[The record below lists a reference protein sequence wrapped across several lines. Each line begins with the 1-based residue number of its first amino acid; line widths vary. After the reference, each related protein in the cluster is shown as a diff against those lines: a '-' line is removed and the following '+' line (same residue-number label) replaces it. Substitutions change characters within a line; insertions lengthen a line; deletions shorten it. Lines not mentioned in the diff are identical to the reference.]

1 VAGQNS
7 TECAATGFELTCLRA
22 FAGIIGDL
30 AGETR
35 ILKALRA
42 QMFMQFSSID
52 DAISE
57 IHDGRMVII
66 VDDEDRENEG
76 DLVCA
81 AEKATPEIVNFMA
94 RHARGL
100 ICLPLTEERCDEL
113 HLTTQVAD
121 NTSYLGTAFTV
132 SIDARKGVTT
142 GISAADRAT
151 TIQAAVDPQTRPQD
165 LARPGHVFPLRA
177 KKGGV
182 LVRPGQTE
190 ASVDIARMAGLY
202 PAGVICEIMNEDG
215 TMARLPELTEFAAL
229 HNLKMITVADL
240 VRYRISK
247 ETLVKRAV
255 ETDLPTVYGRFRAVA
270 FENVI
275 NGDVHL
281 AMVMGN
287 VRTEEPVLVR
297 VHTENVTCDMFG
309 SLIDDTGFQL
319 HAALEKI
326 AAAGRGVVLYLR
338 QREHSLD
345 LVNQLRTYAVMQE
358 RNVGKREAS
367 LETGYGSDRDYG
379 VGAQILHDL
388 GLRRIQLLTN
398 HPPKV
403 AALEGF
409 ELEVVGN
416 IPLGQPAH
424 LKDSSGEQKPENK
437 EQRI

>member
-1 VAGQNS
+1 MTFAS
-7 TECAATGFELTCLRA
+7 IEDAAADIR
-22 FAGIIGDL
+22 
-30 AGETR
+30 
-35 ILKALRA
+35 
-42 QMFMQFSSID
+42 
-52 DAISE
+52 
-57 IHDGRMVII
+57 DGRMIII

-81 AEKATPEIVNFMA
+81 AEKVTPEIINFMA

-121 NTSYLGTAFTV
+121 NTSFLGTAFTV

-142 GISAADRAT
+142 GISASDRAT
-151 TIQAAVDPQTRPQD
+151 TVLTAVDPKTRPQD
-165 LARPGHVFPLRA
+165 LARPGHIFPLRA
-177 KKGGV
+177 KAGGV

-190 ASVDIARMAGLY
+190 ASIDIARIAGLS

-215 TMARLPELTEFAAL
+215 TMSRLPELREFAKI

-240 VRYRISK
+240 VRHRMSR
-247 ETLVKRAV
+247 EMLVRRVA
-255 ETDLPTVYGRFRAVA
+255 ETDLPTVYGTFRAFA
-270 FENVI
+270 YENI
-275 NGDVHL
+275 MNGDVHL
-281 AMVMGN
+281 VMVMGD
-287 VRTEEPVLVR
+287 VRTSDPVLVR

-309 SLIDDTGFQL
+309 SLMDDTGFQL
-319 HAALEKI
+319 HSALEKI
-326 AAAGRGVVLYLR
+326 AAARQGVVLYLR

-345 LVNQLRTYAVMQE
+345 LVNQLRTYALMQE
-358 RNVGKREAS
+358 KNIGKKEAS
-367 LETGYGSDRDYG
+367 LETGYGIGRDYG

-388 GLRRIQLLTN
+388 GLRRILLLTN

-416 IPLGQPAH
+416 VSLGEPAQSGGRVSVD
-424 LKDSSGEQKPENK
+424 KSSGP
-437 EQRI
+437 

>member
-1 VAGQNS
+1 MPF
-7 TECAATGFELTCLRA
+7 T
-22 FAGIIGDL
+22 
-30 AGETR
+30 
-35 ILKALRA
+35 
-42 QMFMQFSSID
+42 SID
-52 DAISE
+52 DAVAEISE
-57 IHDGRMVII
+57 GRMIII

-81 AEKATPEIVNFMA
+81 AEKVTPEAINFMA

-121 NTSYLGTAFTV
+121 NTSFLGTAFTV

-151 TIQAAVDPQTRPQD
+151 TVLAAVDPHTKPTD

-182 LVRPGQTE
+182 LVRTGQTE
-190 ASVDIARMAGLY
+190 ASVDIARIAGLY

-215 TMARLPELTEFAAL
+215 TMARLPELQEFAAV
-229 HNLKMITVADL
+229 HRLKMITVADL

-247 ETLVKRAV
+247 EMLVRRAA

-270 FENVI
+270 YENVI

-281 AMVMGN
+281 AMVMGVTDK
-287 VRTEEPVLVR
+287 VRTNEPVLVR

-326 AAAGRGVVLYLR
+326 AAAGQGVVLYLR

-345 LVNQLRTYAVMQE
+345 LVNQLRTYALMQQ
-358 RNVGKREAS
+358 RGLSKQEAS
-367 LETGYGSDRDYG
+367 LETRYGIYRDYG

-388 GLRRIQLLTN
+388 GLRRILLLTN

-403 AALEGF
+403 AALEGL

-416 IPLGQPAH
+416 VPLGEPAH
-424 LKDSSGEQKPENK
+424 LKEQPPAEARK
-437 EQRI
+437 

>member
-1 VAGQNS
+1 MSFASIEEAVA
-7 TECAATGFELTCLRA
+7 
-22 FAGIIGDL
+22 
-30 AGETR
+30 
-35 ILKALRA
+35 
-42 QMFMQFSSID
+42 
-52 DAISE
+52 E
-57 IHDGRMVII
+57 IRDGRMVII
-66 VDDEDRENEG
+66 IDDEDRENEG

-81 AEKATPEIVNFMA
+81 AEKVTPEIINFMA

-121 NTSYLGTAFTV
+121 NTSNHGTAFTV
-132 SIDARKGVTT
+132 SIDARKGVST

-151 TIQAAVDPQTRPQD
+151 TVLAAVDSQTRPQD
-165 LARPGHVFPLRA
+165 LARPGHIFPLRA

-190 ASVDIARMAGLY
+190 ASVDLSRIAGLY

-215 TMARLPELTEFAAL
+215 TMARLRELKEFAAV
-229 HNLKMITVADL
+229 HALKMVRVADL

-247 ETLVKRAV
+247 EMLVRRVV
-255 ETDLPTVYGRFRAVA
+255 ETELPTIYGRFRAVA
-270 FENVI
+270 YENVI

-287 VRTEEPVLVR
+287 VETTEPVLVR

-319 HAALEKI
+319 HTALEKI
-326 AAAGRGVVLYLR
+326 AAAGQGVVLYLR

-345 LVNQLRTYAVMQE
+345 LVHQLRTYALMQE
-358 RNVGKREAS
+358 RGLRKRDAS
-367 LETGYGSDRDYG
+367 AETGYGLNRDYG
-379 VGAQILHDL
+379 IGAQILHDL
-388 GLRRIQLLTN
+388 GLRRIVLLTN

-416 IPLGQPAH
+416 VYLGQPAH
-424 LKDSSGEQKPENK
+424 LI
-437 EQRI
+437 EQRMDEEGVKG

>member
-1 VAGQNS
+1 VPIATIDEAVA
-7 TECAATGFELTCLRA
+7 
-22 FAGIIGDL
+22 
-30 AGETR
+30 
-35 ILKALRA
+35 
-42 QMFMQFSSID
+42 
-52 DAISE
+52 E
-57 IHDGRMVII
+57 IRDGRMIII

-81 AEKATPEIVNFMA
+81 AEKITPEIINFMA

-100 ICLPLTEERCDEL
+100 ICLPLTEDRCDEL

-132 SIDARKGVTT
+132 SIDARRGIST

-151 TIQAAVDPQTRPQD
+151 TILVAVDQNSRPQD
-165 LARPGHVFPLRA
+165 LARPGHIFPLRA
-177 KKGGV
+177 RNGGV

-190 ASVDIARMAGLY
+190 ASVDMARIAGLY

-215 TMARLPELTEFAAL
+215 TMSRMPELEAFAAQ
-229 HNLKMITVADL
+229 HNLKMISVADL

-247 ETLVKRAV
+247 ETLVRRV
-255 ETDLPTVYGRFRAVA
+255 VDTELPTVYGQFRAIA
-270 FENVI
+270 YENVI

-281 AMVMGN
+281 AMVMGE
-287 VRTEEPVLVR
+287 VRTDEPVLVR

-319 HAALEKI
+319 HTALEKI
-326 AAAGRGVVLYLR
+326 AASARGVVLYLR

-345 LVNQLRTYAVMQE
+345 LVTQLRTYNLMKQ
-358 RNVGKREAS
+358 KRISKRDAS
-367 LETGYGSDRDYG
+367 LETGYGIDRDYG

-388 GLRRIQLLTN
+388 GLRRILLLSN

-409 ELEVVGN
+409 ELSVVGN
-416 IPLGQPAH
+416 VPLGEPAS
-424 LKDSSGEQKPENK
+424 LKDQEGAAAET
-437 EQRI
+437 

>member
-1 VAGQNS
+1 VPIATIDEAVA
-7 TECAATGFELTCLRA
+7 
-22 FAGIIGDL
+22 
-30 AGETR
+30 
-35 ILKALRA
+35 
-42 QMFMQFSSID
+42 
-52 DAISE
+52 E
-57 IHDGRMVII
+57 IRDGRMIII

-81 AEKATPEIVNFMA
+81 AEKITPEIINFMA

-100 ICLPLTEERCDEL
+100 ICLPLTEDRCDEL

-132 SIDARKGVTT
+132 SIDARRGIST

-151 TIQAAVDPQTRPQD
+151 TILVAVDPKSRPQD
-165 LARPGHVFPLRA
+165 LARPGHIFPLRA
-177 KKGGV
+177 KNGGV

-190 ASVDIARMAGLY
+190 ASVDMARIAGLY

-215 TMARLPELTEFAAL
+215 TMSRMPQLEAFAAQ
-229 HNLKMITVADL
+229 HNLKMISVADL

-247 ETLVKRAV
+247 ETLVRRVV
-255 ETDLPTVYGRFRAVA
+255 ESDLPTVYGKFRAIA
-270 FENVI
+270 YENVI

-281 AMVMGN
+281 AMVMGE
-287 VRTEEPVLVR
+287 VKTDDPVLVR

-319 HAALEKI
+319 HTALEKI
-326 AAAGRGVVLYLR
+326 ASEARGVVLYLR

-345 LVNQLRTYAVMQE
+345 LVTQLRTYNLMQQK
-358 RNVGKREAS
+358 GISKRDAS
-367 LETGYGSDRDYG
+367 LETGYGIDRDYG

-388 GLRRIQLLTN
+388 GLRRILLLSN

-409 ELEVVGN
+409 ELSVAGN
-416 IPLGQPAH
+416 VPLGEPAS
-424 LKDSSGEQKPENK
+424 LKDQEDAATEPK
-437 EQRI
+437 

>member
-1 VAGQNS
+1 MSPVTLATIEAAVADI
-7 TECAATGFELTCLRA
+7 R
-22 FAGIIGDL
+22 
-30 AGETR
+30 
-35 ILKALRA
+35 
-42 QMFMQFSSID
+42 
-52 DAISE
+52 
-57 IHDGRMVII
+57 DGRMIII

-81 AEKATPEIVNFMA
+81 AEKVTPEIINFMA

-100 ICLPLTEERCDEL
+100 ICLPLTEERCDDL

-132 SIDARKGVTT
+132 SIDARRGITT

-151 TIQAAVDPQTRPQD
+151 TILVAVDPQSRPQD
-165 LARPGHVFPLRA
+165 LCRPGHIFPLRA
-177 KKGGV
+177 KNGGV
-182 LVRPGQTE
+182 LVRAGQTE
-190 ASVDIARMAGLY
+190 ASVDIARIAGLY

-215 TMARLPELTEFAAL
+215 TMSRLPQLQQFAAQ
-229 HNLKMITVADL
+229 HDLKMISVAEL
-240 VRYRISK
+240 VRYRIRK
-247 ETLVKRAV
+247 EQLVRRVV
-255 ETDLPTVYGRFRAVA
+255 ESDLPTVYGRFRAIA
-270 FENVI
+270 YENVI

-287 VRTEEPVLVR
+287 VKTDDPVLVR

-319 HAALEKI
+319 HTALEKI
-326 AAAGRGVVLYLR
+326 AAAACGVVLYLR

-345 LVNQLRTYAVMQE
+345 LVNQLRTYNVMQQK
-358 RNVGKREAS
+358 GISKRDAS
-367 LETGYGSDRDYG
+367 LETGYGIDRDYG

-388 GLRRIQLLTN
+388 GLRKILLLSN

-409 ELEVVGN
+409 ELSVVGN
-416 IPLGQPAH
+416 VPLGHPAS
-424 LKDSSGEQKPENK
+424 LKDQQGVADEPN
-437 EQRI
+437 

>member
-1 VAGQNS
+1 MALASIEEAVADI
-7 TECAATGFELTCLRA
+7 R
-22 FAGIIGDL
+22 
-30 AGETR
+30 
-35 ILKALRA
+35 
-42 QMFMQFSSID
+42 
-52 DAISE
+52 
-57 IHDGRMVII
+57 DGRMIII

-81 AEKATPEIVNFMA
+81 AEKVTPEIINFMA

-132 SIDARKGVTT
+132 SIDARRGITT

-151 TIQAAVDPQTRPQD
+151 TILVAVDQHSRPQD
-165 LARPGHVFPLRA
+165 LARPGHIFPLRA
-177 KKGGV
+177 KSGGV

-190 ASVDIARMAGLY
+190 ASVDMARIAGLY
-202 PAGVICEIMNEDG
+202 PAGVICEIMNDDG
-215 TMARLPELTEFAAL
+215 TMSRMPQLEAFAAQYG
-229 HNLKMITVADL
+229 LKMISVAEL
-240 VRYRISK
+240 VRYRIRK
-247 ETLVKRAV
+247 EMLVRRVV
-255 ETDLPTVYGRFRAVA
+255 ETDLPTVYGRFRAIA
-270 FENVI
+270 YENVI

-287 VRTEEPVLVR
+287 VSTDEPVLVR

-319 HAALEKI
+319 HTALEKI
-326 AAAGRGVVLYLR
+326 AGAARGVVLYLR

-345 LVNQLRTYAVMQE
+345 LVNQLRTYNVMQE
-358 RNVGKREAS
+358 RGINKRDAS
-367 LETGYGSDRDYG
+367 LETGYGIDRDYG

-388 GLRRIQLLTN
+388 GLRKILLLSN

-409 ELEVVGN
+409 ELSVVGN
-416 IPLGQPAH
+416 VPLGQPRN
-424 LKDSSGEQKPENK
+424 LDEVCQ
-437 EQRI
+437 Q

>member
-1 VAGQNS
+1 MPF
-7 TECAATGFELTCLRA
+7 T
-22 FAGIIGDL
+22 
-30 AGETR
+30 
-35 ILKALRA
+35 
-42 QMFMQFSSID
+42 SID
-52 DAISE
+52 DAIADVR
-57 IHDGRMVII
+57 DGRMIII

-81 AEKATPEIVNFMA
+81 AEKATPEIINFMA

-132 SIDARKGVTT
+132 SIDARKGITT

-151 TIQAAVDPQTRPQD
+151 TIQVAVDPETRPQD

-182 LVRPGQTE
+182 LVRVGQTE

-202 PAGVICEIMNEDG
+202 PAGVICEIMNDDG
-215 TMARLPELTEFAAL
+215 TMARLPELEAFSQQ
-229 HNLKMITVADL
+229 HSLKMITVADL
-240 VRYRISK
+240 VRYRMKK

-270 FENVI
+270 YENII

-281 AMVMGN
+281 AMVMGDLG
-287 VRTEEPVLVR
+287 TDEPVLVR

-338 QREHSLD
+338 QRDHSLD

-358 RNVGKREAS
+358 QNLGKRDAS
-367 LETGYGSDRDYG
+367 MQTGYGVDRDYG

-409 ELEVVGN
+409 ALEVVGN

-424 LKDSSGEQKPENK
+424 LKDTPAESQPTMSKK
-437 EQRI
+437 REQRT

>member
-1 VAGQNS
+1 
-7 TECAATGFELTCLRA
+7 
-22 FAGIIGDL
+22 
-30 AGETR
+30 
-35 ILKALRA
+35 
-42 QMFMQFSSID
+42 MPFSSIEAAAAD
-52 DAISE
+52 IRE
-57 IHDGRMVII
+57 GRMII
-66 VDDEDRENEG
+66 IIDDEDRENEG

-81 AEKATPEIVNFMA
+81 AEKITPELINFMA

-121 NTSYLGTAFTV
+121 NTSFLGTAFTV
-132 SIDARKGVTT
+132 SIDARRGVST

-151 TIQAAVDPQTRPQD
+151 TILTAVDPKTRPQD

-177 KKGGV
+177 KNGGV
-182 LVRPGQTE
+182 LVRAGQTE
-190 ASVDIARMAGLY
+190 ASVDMARLAGLY

-215 TMARLPELTEFAAL
+215 TMARLPELREFAVV
-229 HNLKMITVADL
+229 HGLKMITVADL

-247 ETLVKRAV
+247 EMLVRRVV
-255 ETDLPTVYGRFRAVA
+255 ETDLPTVYGTFRAIA
-270 FENVI
+270 YENVI

-281 AMVMGN
+281 AMVMGQ
-287 VRTEEPVLVR
+287 VKTDEAVLVR

-319 HAALEKI
+319 HTALEKI
-326 AAAGRGVVLYLR
+326 AAAGQGVVLYLR

-345 LVNQLRTYAVMQE
+345 LVNQLRTYALMQQ
-358 RNVGKREAS
+358 RKVGKKEAS
-367 LETGYGSDRDYG
+367 LETGYGVARDYG

-388 GLRRIQLLTN
+388 GLRRILLLTN

-409 ELEVVGN
+409 ALEVVGN
-416 IPLGQPAH
+416 VPLGQPAH
-424 LKDSSGEQKPENK
+424 LKDSSAELKEELQEKREQT
-437 EQRI
+437 I

>member
-1 VAGQNS
+1 MPIATIEEAVA
-7 TECAATGFELTCLRA
+7 
-22 FAGIIGDL
+22 
-30 AGETR
+30 
-35 ILKALRA
+35 
-42 QMFMQFSSID
+42 
-52 DAISE
+52 E
-57 IHDGRMVII
+57 IRDGRMIII

-81 AEKATPEIVNFMA
+81 AEKITPETINFMA

-100 ICLPLTEERCDEL
+100 ICLPLTEDRCDEL

-132 SIDARKGVTT
+132 SIDARRGIST

-151 TIQAAVDPQTRPQD
+151 TILVAVDPNSRPQD
-165 LARPGHVFPLRA
+165 LARPGHIFPLRA
-177 KKGGV
+177 KNGGV

-190 ASVDIARMAGLY
+190 ASVDIARIAGLY

-215 TMARLPELTEFAAL
+215 TMSRMPQLEAFSAQ
-229 HNLKMITVADL
+229 HNLKMISVAEL
-240 VRYRISK
+240 VRYRMNK
-247 ETLVKRAV
+247 ETLVRRVV
-255 ETDLPTVYGRFRAVA
+255 ETDLPTVYGQFRAIA
-270 FENVI
+270 YENVI

-281 AMVMGN
+281 AMVMGD
-287 VRTEEPVLVR
+287 VQTDDPVLVR

-319 HAALEKI
+319 HTALEKI
-326 AAAGRGVVLYLR
+326 AGAARGVVLYLR

-345 LVNQLRTYAVMQE
+345 LVTQLRTYNLMQQN
-358 RNVGKREAS
+358 RICKRDAS
-367 LETGYGSDRDYG
+367 LETGYGIDRDYG

-388 GLRRIQLLTN
+388 GLRRILLLSN

-409 ELEVVGN
+409 ELSVVGN
-416 IPLGQPAH
+416 VPLGEPAS
-424 LKDSSGEQKPENK
+424 LRDQEDAAAEPK
-437 EQRI
+437 